1 MTNFTKTTVTVSTNV
16 STSLEKAWDY
26 FTNPNHVVNW
36 NFASDDWHCPS
47 ASTDLKVGGKMTSR
61 MEAKDGSFGFD
72 LTATYLEVVEN
83 EKLVYQLEDSR
94 LVEVIFTQ
102 NGDAVDLTQTFEI
115 EDQNSKE
122 LQQQGWQAILNNYK
136 KLVESN

>member
-16 STSLEKAWDY
+16 SASLEKAWDH

-83 EKLVYQLEDSR
+83 EKLVYQHEDSR